1 MSALDTAEQPE
12 PWHATLAAL
21 VAETVPA
28 DDDPSAAEAGIAAAV
43 VRVLAA
49 VPEQA
54 AWVAAGCG
62 ALDRASRAQ
71 HGQPFAALPSAA
83 RHALMTQLARGSP
96 PAGWTA
102 ADPRPEQW
110 WGAVRGLAVAQF
122 YGSPAGH
129 ALTGFP
135 GPAVDRGGYRHTL
148 VEPDPLR
155 HQPISRE
162 PDLLRSQPT
171 DAGADPPRLLPDS
184 REPDPELH
192 QPTADHA
199 GAPRHRAAGESKPGR
214 DRLSP

>member
-1 MSALDTAEQPE
+1 M
-12 PWHATLAAL
+12 
-21 VAETVPA
+21 V
-28 DDDPSAAEAGIAAAV
+28 AAAI
-43 VRVLAA
+43 VRALAA

-96 PAGWTA
+96 PSGWTA

-110 WGAVRGLAVAQF
+110 WAAVRGLAVAQF
-122 YGSPAGH
+122 YGSPAGR

-155 HQPISRE
+155 HQPMPSGPDPLRYE
-162 PDLLRSQPT
+162 PT
-171 DAGADPPRLLPDS
+171 GAGTDPPCLVPDS
-184 REPDPELH
+184 RESGPELH

-199 GAPRHRAAGESKPGR
+199 GAPRHRAASDSKPGR